1 MNELT
6 NEVKAKEIHEN
17 AEFWHNRAEHNLYR
31 FFLEVKKIRDE
42 RLFSELGFS
51 NFDEYCQSAW
61 NLKRRV
67 VDERIQIAD
76 TFSEEDFKRYSAQL
90 GHKKTLLLTS
100 MEESQRE
107 KTLTEGIPTEQGY
120 KSYDEATQKEIA
132 DYKRNAE
139 EMERKAKEYEKQLK
153 QRDELIASR
162 EQENEILQSKLEDAE
177 NKEPEVIERYSE
189 PDDYQEIKNNLK
201 YMNQMLNGKEEY
213 VKKLQQEIADMRAKR
228 SDMDRKS
235 KEYDQ
240 LNTAINEMNGRLDKG
255 QKRIAAQK
263 EVYDLVR
270 NANRLIEEIAPLSYL
285 VNTEEILDNEYAVKP
300 IKKLI
305 KNLNDITKRLNE
317 SINQTEILEVN

>member
-1 MNELT
+1 MNELK

-100 MEESQRE
+100 MEEPQRE
-107 KTLTEGIPTEQGY
+107 RTLTEGIPTEQGY
-120 KSYDEATQKEIA
+120 KTYDEATQKEIA

-139 EMERKAKEYEKQLK
+139 EMERKAKEYEEQLK

-177 NKEPEVIERYSE
+177 NREPEVIERYSE
-189 PDDYQEIKNNLK
+189 PDDYEDLK
-201 YMNQMLNGKEEY
+201 YLVKRQEEILSGREEH
-213 VKKLQQEIADMRAKR
+213 VSKLQKEIADMRAKR
-228 SDMDRKS
+228 SDMDKKS

-240 LNTAINEMNGRLDKG
+240 LNTAINEMNGRLSDG
-255 QKRIAAQK
+255 QLRLKNQK
-263 EVYDLVR
+263 AVYDLIRDSKKLVSDV
-270 NANRLIEEIAPLSYL
+270 APLVYAIEWL
-285 VNTEEILDNEYAVKP
+285 DLEDNEYAQKP
-300 IKKLI
+300 LREIS
-305 KNLNDITKRLNE
+305 KNLNDIAQK
-317 SINQTEILEVN
+317 INQKLDEKEIIEVN